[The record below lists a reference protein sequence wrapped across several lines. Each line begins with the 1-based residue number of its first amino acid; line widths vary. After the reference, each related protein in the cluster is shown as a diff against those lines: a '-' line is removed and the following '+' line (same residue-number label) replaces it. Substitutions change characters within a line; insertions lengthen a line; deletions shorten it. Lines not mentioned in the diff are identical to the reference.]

1 MKSTLLVTVFIAII
15 IMVDSRNAHADPL
28 SFGNVVAVQ
37 NTTQVDLF
45 SNPGVTLLGP
55 QITFFVNINGTLP
68 SGSTDTLLITF
79 SRPGLPP
86 ITQSFQLP
94 LVGTVPPPITLVF
107 SITPSGP
114 TMQGSPATLTLDLVN
129 SNPDFFIAG
138 GQGSGMWVNGFTYTL
153 NIAEPVPEPATL
165 SLLGIG
171 ITGLLA
177 RRHRRRK
184 KEAAALHNAAA
195 PK

>member
-1 MKSTLLVTVFIAII
+1 
-15 IMVDSRNAHADPL
+15 MVDSGNAHADPL

-79 SRPGLPP
+79 SRPGQPP

-94 LVGTVPPPITLVF
+94 LFGTVPPPITLLF
-107 SITPSGP
+107 SITPLGP
-114 TMQGSPATLTLDLVN
+114 TMPGSPATLTLDLVN

-138 GQGSGMWVNGFTYTL
+138 GPGSGMWVNGFTYTL

-177 RRHRRRK
+177 RRHRPRK

>member
-1 MKSTLLVTVFIAII
+1 MAETV
-15 IMVDSRNAHADPL
+15 HADPL
-28 SFGNVVAVQ
+28 SVGSVVAVQ

-55 QITFFVNINGTLP
+55 RITFFVDINGTLP
-68 SGSTDTLLITF
+68 PASTDTLLITF
-79 SRPGLPP
+79 SRPGQPP
-86 ITQSFQLP
+86 ITQSFQIP
-94 LVGTVPPPITLVF
+94 LFGTIPPPITLVF
-107 SITPSGP
+107 SITPLGP
-114 TMQGSPATLTLDLVN
+114 TMPGSPATLTLDLVN
-129 SNPDFFIAG
+129 SNPDFFIPG
-138 GQGSGMWVNGFTYTL
+138 GSGSGMWVNGFSYTL

-177 RRHRRRK
+177 RRHRHRK

-195 PK
+195 SK